1 MDARVP
7 EAPRPAPRSPCGAHA
22 DDPCAPLRLADGRA
36 LRVRALVAADAPAEQ
51 DFVRA
56 LSPRSRYRRFHIG
69 WPEVPAQLLGRMVDV
84 DQQHHVALAAWSE
97 DDSRIVAD
105 ARYVRD
111 ADGDG
116 ADFALAVADD
126 HQGQGLGR
134 ALLGRLARHARREG
148 VAFLHG
154 DVLWENRPMIALM
167 EALGATMHARA
178 DDAAVLY
185 ARLPTDA
192 LRA

>member
-1 MDARVP
+1 MDTRAHA
-7 EAPRPAPRSPCGAHA
+7 APGAARSPCGARP
-22 DDPCAPLRLADGRA
+22 DDPCAPLRLADGRV
-36 LRVRALVAADAPAEQ
+36 LRVRALSAADAMAEQ
-51 DFVRA
+51 AFVRA
-56 LSPRSRYRRFHIG
+56 LSLRSRYRRFHVG
-69 WPEVPAQLLGRMVDV
+69 LPEMPAMLLRRMVDV
-84 DQQHHVALAAWSE
+84 DQHRHVALAVWS
-97 DDSRIVAD
+97 DDATRIVAD

-148 VAFLHG
+148 IGHLHG
-154 DVLWENRPMIALM
+154 DVLSENRPMLALM
-167 EALGATMHARA
+167 EALGATLHARA
-178 DDAAVLY
+178 DDAGVVY

-192 LRA
+192 PVR